1 MGPDD
6 AGKPLTRAFRP
17 LPEALVFSAYPFSQV
32 EGDPTQTLIER
43 RFVEVTVVID
53 PTPDIRIAHSGQV
66 IEGLVGLGLKA
77 PAPDI
82 TAELLERLIG
92 CRRQERD
99 AVFAAATVHPLQPLP
114 VGLHLLEGLP
124 DFPLRDVERLCLG
137 HAAPPVTG
145 WPPTSAGH
153 RSPFGPVPLQNLH
166 PYYGLL
172 RPCAPHRYS
181 GSCGGLPLE
190 LLPWHRGD
198 RFPRS
203 TKEPDPGSRR
213 LQAGRR
219 SGRASGLRPNSSQGP
234 LPSPWFRHRPVNFGT
249 SSAVRLRSSLRISPD
264 GIKSRLFLRRSPPPL
279 LTAAARS
286 GLKPA
291 PDRRLRGACPHLF
304 CRSTP
309 PLQSVCSR
317 RTQWAS
323 LKFCLID
330 NHSAQWPGATICLSR
345 SIVSERMVWVSAIL
359 ALTVPGV
366 VLVGYLNRRGSPGEQ
381 AKGIGW
387 QFIRYTVLTIAIPIV
402 GVLALNDALNGE
414 AATLIAGAMGFAFG
428 KASKDD

>member
-1 MGPDD
+1 MGIIMSRIRRSWPTGSTCAGLASRRRGCWRWREDGSAATARSTSKAKIPSIGAGAATLATCRVTDVRLPSQFDGHLQPRRHTMVPTNFRSSGAAEFHRRALSEPDVNLS
-6 AGKPLTRAFRP
+6 AHPAPSIQPYSNGF
-17 LPEALVFSAYPFSQV
+17 ALVM
-32 EGDPTQTLIER
+32 R
-43 RFVEVTVVID
+43 
-53 PTPDIRIAHSGQV
+53 
-66 IEGLVGLGLKA
+66 
-77 PAPDI
+77 
-82 TAELLERLIG
+82 LL
-92 CRRQERD
+92 
-99 AVFAAATVHPLQPLP
+99 PSP
-114 VGLHLLEGLP
+114 VGRLP
-124 DFPLRDVERLCLG
+124 RQDTAVPSVQFHYR
-137 HAAPPVTG
+137 TFI
-145 WPPTSAGH
+145 PTTDC
-153 RSPFGPVPLQNLH
+153 F
-166 PYYGLL
+166 

-181 GSCGGLPLE
+181 GSCRGLPLE
-190 LLPWHRGD
+190 LLPSHRDD

-203 TKEPDPGSRR
+203 ATEPDPGSRR
-213 LQAGRR
+213 LQAGCR
-219 SGRASGLRPNSSQGP
+219 SGRASGLRPNSSRRP
-234 LPSPWFRHRPVNFGT
+234 LPSLRFRHRPVNFGT